1 MATYIGCLA
10 QAKSDFARAEEYRND
25 MFFKKAM
32 MLEKR
37 APSEGILRQR
47 LNAIGK
53 DDMEAFKDIIDK
65 TNIELLTSQKTTITS
80 RYKNYIPVDIDVSP
94 HDNSGTKKEGV
105 EYTYKGYFGYSP
117 IYAYIGKEGYLL
129 NLELRKGSE
138 HSQCS
143 KTIPFLTRTISL
155 AKEIIKEDNLL
166 FTLDSGYCC
175 KDNIELFRNE
185 RVDYIIKKN
194 NRKEDLGDIFRRTK
208 KKYEEDKENENS
220 IVKKIETREGKE
232 YYITSIEETHYLK
245 DDEGNYSPV
254 DVRVVQECIQR
265 TIDKYGQ
272 VLIIPEYEIKQY
284 YTSLGDDISNE
295 DVIELYHKHATCEQF
310 NSEIKTDLDRLPS
323 GKFNTNEVV
332 LKLAELT
339 FNMLR
344 MIGQASISLQKD
356 NLKVERRRIKTV
368 IKDIINLASKIV
380 LHARQ
385 EYIALSN
392 LEIFKETF
400 KNLFTYFYCT

>member
-1 MATYIGCLA
+1 M
-10 QAKSDFARAEEYRND
+10 
-25 MFFKKAM
+25 
-32 MLEKR
+32 
-37 APSEGILRQR
+37 
-47 LNAIGK
+47 
-53 DDMEAFKDIIDK
+53 
-65 TNIELLTSQKTTITS
+65 
-80 RYKNYIPVDIDVSP
+80 
-94 HDNSGTKKEGV
+94 
-105 EYTYKGYFGYSP
+105 
-117 IYAYIGKEGYLL
+117 L

-143 KTIPFLTRTISL
+143 KTIPFLTKIINL
-155 AKEIIKEDNLL
+155 AKEIIKEDKLL
-166 FTLDSGYCC
+166 FTLDSGHCC

-185 RVDYIIKKN
+185 KVDYIIKKN
-194 NRKEDLGDIFRRTK
+194 NRKEDLGDIFKSAK
-208 KKYEEDKENENS
+208 KKYEEDKEKEKPR
-220 IVKKIETREGKE
+220 VKKIESREGKE
-232 YYITSIEETHYLK
+232 YYISSIEETHYLK
-245 DDEGNYSPV
+245 NDAGKYSPV

-265 TIDKYGQ
+265 TIDKHGQ

-284 YTSLGDDISNE
+284 YTSLGNDISNE

-310 NSEIKTDLDRLPS
+310 HSEIKTDLDLDRLPS

-368 IKDIINLASKIV
+368 IKDIINLVSKIV

-400 KNLFTYFYCT
+400 KNLFTYFCCT